1 MKHIKNKVKEILSKI
16 SGVEITKI
24 GNDDH
29 ITKLGFTSIL
39 AVQLISKI
47 DSNFNVKLT
56 QEDLNDTP
64 KGLSQKINEKMDTL
78 NKVKEIVN
86 HVSGVDTSKMGV
98 NDHISNLEGM
108 QSILAVQLISTLQST
123 FNVKLVPSDL
133 NNTPVGL
140 SNKINEKLGETT
152 NKVKQAISEI
162 TGVEKSKIGSNNH
175 INDLGMQSILA
186 VQLISKLESNYKIK
200 LALVDLNDTPNG
212 LANKINQKLDETTNK
227 VKEVVSQLT
236 GVKKSKIGNIDNI
249 SLYGMQSILAVQ
261 LASKIQSTFDV
272 KLTQSELND
281 SVKGISQKIN
291 NKSYVTIKVKDIF
304 GQVVGVEPSNI
315 LNNDHITQYEGM
327 QSILAVQLLSKLQST
342 FNVKL
347 TAEDL
352 NNTPSGLADKINEKS
367 ETVSKVKELINQV
380 TGTDVSKMDVNHQVS
395 QYEGMQSILAVE
407 LLSKL
412 QSTFNV
418 KLLVN
423 DLNNTPSDLAE
434 TINEK
439 RNETVSKVKE
449 LINQVTGIDVSKMD
463 ANHQVSQYEG
473 MQSILAVQLLS
484 KLEST
489 FNVKLVANDLNNTPN
504 DLAEKIN
511 EKRNETVSK
520 VKELINQV
528 TGIDVSKV
536 DVNHHVSQYEGMQ
549 SILAVQL
556 LSKLQSTF
564 NVKLVADDLNNT
576 LSDLAKKINE
586 KSETVSKVENL
597 INQVTGIDVSKVDVN
612 HHVSQ
617 YEGMQSI
624 LAVQLLS
631 KLQSTFN
638 VNLVANDLNK
648 TPNDLA
654 EKINE
659 KRNETVSKVKE
670 LINQVTGIDASKV
683 DASRQVSQ
691 YEGMQSIL
699 AVQLLSKLESTFN
712 VKLVANDLN
721 NTPNDLAE
729 KINEKRNETVSKVKE
744 LINQVTGIDV
754 SKVDV
759 NHHVSQYEGMQS
771 ILAVQLLSKLESTF
785 NVKLVVDDLNNTPS
799 DLADKIN
806 EKRNETVSKVK
817 ELINQVTGIDVS
829 KMDVNHQVS
838 QYEGMQ
844 SILAVQLLSKIGS
857 TFNVKLNPDDLNATP
872 CSIAKKINEKV
883 EDTTNKVKGLLRELS
898 NSGPDNIVLDKD
910 ISQIN
915 FTSILAVEFVNKV
928 NSTFGISLK
937 VGDLKGTINNIT
949 QTINQKLMNN

>member
-47 DSNFNVKLT
+47 DSTFNVKLT

-64 KGLSQKINEKMDTL
+64 KGLAQKINEKMDTL

-123 FNVKLVPSDL
+123 FNIKLVPADL
-133 NNTPVGL
+133 NDTPVGL

-152 NKVKQAISEI
+152 NKVKQVISEI

-200 LALVDLNDTPNG
+200 LALADLNDTPNG

-249 SLYGMQSILAVQ
+249 SLYGMQSVLAVQ

-281 SVKGISQKIN
+281 SAKGISQKIN
-291 NKSYVTIKVKDIF
+291 NKSYVTSKVKDIF

-347 TAEDL
+347 IA
-352 NNTPSGLADKINEKS
+352 
-367 ETVSKVKELINQV
+367 
-380 TGTDVSKMDVNHQVS
+380 
-395 QYEGMQSILAVE
+395 
-407 LLSKL
+407 
-412 QSTFNV
+412 
-418 KLLVN
+418 N

-449 LINQVTGIDVSKMD
+449 LINQVTGIDVTKMD
-463 ANHQVSQYEG
+463 VNHNVSQYEG

-520 VKELINQV
+520 VKELISQV
-528 TGIDVSKV
+528 TGIDASKV

-576 LSDLAKKINE
+576 SSDLAKKINE
-586 KSETVSKVENL
+586 KSETVSKVKNLINQVTGIDVSKVDVTHHVSQCEGMQSILAVQLLSKLESTFNVKLAADDLNNTPSDLAEKINEKRNETVSKVKELISQVTGIDASKVDATHHVSQYEGMQSILAVQLLSKLQSTFNVKLAADDLNNTPSDLADKINEKTNTVSKVKDL

-631 KLQSTFN
+631 KLQSN
-638 VNLVANDLNK
+638 
-648 TPNDLA
+648 
-654 EKINE
+654 
-659 KRNETVSKVKE
+659 
-670 LINQVTGIDASKV
+670 
-683 DASRQVSQ
+683 
-691 YEGMQSIL
+691 
-699 AVQLLSKLESTFN
+699 FN
-712 VKLVANDLN
+712 VKLVA
-721 NTPNDLAE
+721 
-729 KINEKRNETVSKVKE
+729 
-744 LINQVTGIDV
+744 
-754 SKVDV
+754 
-759 NHHVSQYEGMQS
+759 
-771 ILAVQLLSKLESTF
+771 
-785 NVKLVVDDLNNTPS
+785 DDLNNTPS

-817 ELINQVTGIDVS
+817 ELINQLTGIDVT
-829 KMDVNHQVS
+829 KIDVNHHVS

-872 CSIAKKINEKV
+872 CSIAKKINEKL

-898 NSGPDNIVLDKD
+898 NSGPDNIGLDKD

-937 VGDLKGTINNIT
+937 VGDLKGTVNNIT